1 MVTDA
6 RSWDGPIGS
15 SSSRLLVI
23 RGNSGSGKSAVAAG
37 IRAARPEGTVA
48 IVGQDVL
55 RREVLGTGG
64 DLHGHATGLVDLTTR
79 YALSRGF
86 DVVVEGVLNADW
98 YRDTLLRLVAD
109 HRGTSRCYVYDLTFD
124 ETLRRHAMKPV
135 ADAFGAAEMRQWW
148 RGLQLVDG
156 LEERVITK
164 AEDLESTV
172 GRVLADCWPTT

>member
-1 MVTDA
+1 MET
-6 RSWDGPIGS
+6 RSLDGPIGS
-15 SSSRLLVI
+15 SSSRLVVI

-37 IRAARPEGTVA
+37 VRAARPEGTVA

-64 DLHGHATGLVDLTTR
+64 DLHGHATGLVDLTAR
-79 YALSRGF
+79 YALGRGF
-86 DVVVEGVLNADW
+86 DVVLEGVFNADW
-98 YRDTLLRLVAD
+98 YRETLLRLIAD
-109 HRGTSRCYVYDLTFD
+109 HRGTSLCYVYDLPFD

-135 ADAFGAAEMRQWW
+135 ADAFGEAEMRQWW

-156 LEERVITK
+156 LEERVITE

-172 GRVLADCWPTT
+172 ARVLDDCWSTNA